1 MGLFSCL
8 SCHLQALS
16 NSIWALAHLKSR
28 GMEVDALRHADLM
41 RFLTELAAAAA
52 RALVRPHATLAP
64 PGSNGEP
71 RLPESQRY
79 LALVEREFSCQ
90 ALVNIAWSFATLLGV
105 ACCQQPAIQ
114 QLFVLIHSESLV
126 RLRCTSLVLDSGQSL
141 PYVGGGGF
149 NEQALSNAVYAF
161 DKVGLLSGELL
172 GAVFE
177 VSALRL
183 RRGSMAHQTE
193 IATFKPQELC
203 TLLKACH
210 SNIAPPWVFLGSLLR
225 LLSAHP
231 AMADSWTTAERLELH
246 KACQLY
252 IMHQADAAQAT
263 AMAARQGVAST
274 IDVNQALHAAQAL
287 VNSIS
292 NSLSAVGGLP
302 AASAAVANMGMGGG
316 GRLSGMGTSPPMGAM
331 GVIGERRVSGGA
343 AGGSFAGRR
352 SSGASGMTFSNTG
365 HGFGDPDAATST
377 FGQLPVSAA
386 EQRSLATGLQ
396 LYEQLIRNQ
405 QPILDANN
413 AASMNFALLQQ
424 LQQHQQMQQQQQLQQ
439 QQQQQAAAALLGMG
453 GPLMSCPVCS
463 STLRQE
469 EALSHIEACLANFEA
484 ASGLDSLI
492 RQQQQQDAAA
502 RWANHQQQQVAQN
515 QQQQNLLLARLH
527 QLQQQQ
533 QVQQQQNLL
542 VAAAAAAGQQQAQ
555 QQLQSGMLRLDG
567 NMAGAGEAAQLAP
580 WMMDSNAASRPPL
593 RPIRR

>member
-1 MGLFSCL
+1 MKL
-8 SCHLQALS
+8 
-16 NSIWALAHLKSR
+16 IR
-28 GMEVDALRHADLM
+28 GAVLL
-41 RFLTELAAAAA
+41 L
-52 RALVRPHATLAP
+52 
-64 PGSNGEP
+64 
-71 RLPESQRY
+71 Y
-79 LALVEREFSCQ
+79 LQ

-114 QLFVLIHSESLV
+114 QLFVLIHRESLV
-126 RLRCTSLVLDSGQSL
+126 RLRCTALVLDSGQSL

-172 GAVFE
+172 SAVFE

-252 IMHQADAAQAT
+252 IMHQADAVQAT

-302 AASAAVANMGMGGG
+302 AASAAVGGMGMGGG
-316 GRLSGMGTSPPMGAM
+316 GRLSGMGTSPPM

-343 AGGSFAGRR
+343 AGGSFAGRAR
-352 SSGASGMTFSNTG
+352 SSSGASGVLFSNTG
-365 HGFGDPDAATST
+365 HGFGDDAATST

-386 EQRSLATGLQ
+386 EQRNLASGLQ

-424 LQQHQQMQQQQQLQQ
+424 LQQNQQMQQQQLQQ

-453 GPLMSCPVCS
+453 GPLLSCPVCS

-469 EALSHIEACLANFEA
+469 EALGHIEACLANFEA

-502 RWANHQQQQVAQN
+502 RWANQQQQQAAQN

-527 QLQQQQ
+527 QLQQQQQQ

-567 NMAGAGEAAQLAP
+567 NMAGAGDAAQLAP
-580 WMMDSNAASRPPL
+580 WMMEGNVATSRPPL